1 MAVLVNIASARVIGD
16 AIGFGV
22 AVAGGAIGDGLV
34 FSRLVEGV
42 ARQPEAQ
49 GRLMALAFIGVGIVE
64 ALPIISLVLFLIH
77 LIG

>member
-1 MAVLVNIASARVIGD
+1 MALDLTSARAIGD

-42 ARQPEAQ
+42 ARQPEAL
-49 GRLMALAFIGVGIVE
+49 GRLLTWSLVGVGLVE
-64 ALPIISLVLFLIH
+64 AWPVIAFVYFVFANLK
-77 LIG
+77 G

>member
-1 MAVLVNIASARVIGD
+1 MAADLTAFRAVGD

-49 GRLMALAFIGVGIVE
+49 GRLLPLAFIGVGIVE

>member
-1 MAVLVNIASARVIGD
+1 MAFDINSARAIGD

-22 AVAGGAIGDGLV
+22 AVAGGAVGDGLV

-49 GRLMALAFIGVGIVE
+49 GRLMPLAFIGVGIVE

-77 LIG
+77 LL

>member
-1 MAVLVNIASARVIGD
+1 MAMDLASARAFGD

-49 GRLMALAFIGVGIVE
+49 GRLMSLAFIGVGIVE
-64 ALPIISLVLFLIH
+64 ALPIITLVLFLIH

>member
-1 MAVLVNIASARVIGD
+1 MALDLTDMRAVGD

-49 GRLMALAFIGVGIVE
+49 GRLMPLAFIGVGIVE

>member
-1 MAVLVNIASARVIGD
+1 MALDLTAMRAVGD
-16 AIGFGV
+16 AIGFGG

-49 GRLMALAFIGVGIVE
+49 GRLMPLAFIGVGIVE

>member
-1 MAVLVNIASARVIGD
+1 MRAVGD

-49 GRLMALAFIGVGIVE
+49 GRLMPLAFIGVGIVE

>member
-1 MAVLVNIASARVIGD
+1 MAALDITSARAIGD

-42 ARQPEAQ
+42 ARQPESQ
-49 GRLMALAFIGVGIVE
+49 GRLMSLAFIGVGIVE

>member
-1 MAVLVNIASARVIGD
+1 MAADLTAMRAVGD

-49 GRLMALAFIGVGIVE
+49 GRLLPLAFIGVGIVE